1 MSICIQQIL
10 GDYFELNPSKI
21 CKKRVSNR
29 LNREE
34 KAIRD
39 PVPAGFISL
48 LLGIFYAN
56 LNFCYL
62 FICKLLQ
69 KKVNRFEL
77 KGLIKVCLYSHIHSE
92 LNINSLTQSQ
102 PLILFNN
109 HFFIFINNLSSLDK
123 LPPWLHLP
131 G

>member
-1 MSICIQQIL
+1 ML
-10 GDYFELNPSKI
+10 GDYFERNPNKI

-39 PVPAGFISL
+39 PVPAGLISL

-62 FICKLLQ
+62 FIGKPLQ
-69 KKVNRFEL
+69 KKVN
-77 KGLIKVCLYSHIHSE
+77 
-92 LNINSLTQSQ
+92 
-102 PLILFNN
+102 
-109 HFFIFINNLSSLDK
+109 
-123 LPPWLHLP
+123 
-131 G
+131 